1 MELLKRTEEYRVET
15 EDEAKALIQRSKDQ
29 GREEGYEVINYSS
42 THKIKKDDDYFLI
55 KITKVW

>member
-15 EDEAKALIQRSKDQ
+15 EDEAKALIQKAKDQ
-29 GREEGYEVINYSS
+29 GREEGYEVTNYSS